1 MTADYPRKEEPMA
14 KRKKSRLRRREAR
27 AAWGFLLPSLLGI
40 SLLVLVPF
48 VEAIRRSLYNNPGT
62 RFLGLHNYRSVLD
75 NPAFKLAAENTGKFI
90 LACIPILLA
99 ISFILALSVQAMGK
113 LGRGYKTTFLLPMAI
128 PVASVSLLWKVLFA
142 DNGLANGVL
151 TALGA
156 EPVSFLNSTAA
167 FAVLIFTYLWKNSGY
182 NMIIW
187 LSGMDGISK
196 DLYEAAEVDGAGYWQ
211 RLWYITIPN
220 LFPTLGMLSVL
231 SLLNTF
237 KVFRE
242 AYLVA
247 GKYPHDSIYLL
258 QHLFNNWFYNL
269 DLGRLTAGAVMMAM
283 VMLIAIL
290 VLQRFLERGQQ
301 R

>member
-1 MTADYPRKEEPMA
+1 MA

-27 AAWGFLLPSLLGI
+27 AAWAFIIPSLLGI
-40 SLLVLVPF
+40 AILVLIPF
-48 VEAIRRSLYNNPGT
+48 GEAIRRSLFNNPGT
-62 RFLGLHNYRSVLD
+62 RFLGLQNYRNVLD
-75 NPAFKLAAENTGKFI
+75 NAAFKLAAENTGKFI
-90 LACIPILLA
+90 LACVPILLL
-99 ISFILALSVQAMGK
+99 ISFILALSVQALGK
-113 LGRGYKTTFLLPMAI
+113 RGRTYKTTFLLPMAI

-151 TALGA
+151 SFLGA
-156 EPVSFLNSTAA
+156 EPVSFLGSNAA
-167 FAVLIFTYLWKNSGY
+167 FWVLIFTYLWKNSGY
-182 NMIIW
+182 NMILW

-196 DLYEAAEVDGAGYWQ
+196 DLYEAAEVDGAGYRQ
-211 RLWYITIPN
+211 KLWYITIPN
-220 LFPTLGMLSVL
+220 LLPTLGMLSVL

-258 QHLFNNWFYNL
+258 QHLFNNWFFDL

-283 VMLIAIL
+283 VMLIVIL
-290 VLQRFLERGQQ
+290 LLQKILERGAG

>member
-1 MTADYPRKEEPMA
+1 MA

-27 AAWGFLLPSLLGI
+27 AAWAFIIPSLLGI
-40 SLLVLVPF
+40 AILVLVPF
-48 VEAIRRSLYNNPGT
+48 GEAIRSSLFNNPGT
-62 RFLGLHNYRSVLD
+62 RFLGLQNYRNVLD
-75 NPAFKLAAENTGKFI
+75 NAAFKLAAENTGKFI
-90 LACIPILLA
+90 LACVPILLL
-99 ISFILALSVQAMGK
+99 ISFILALSVQALGK
-113 LGRGYKTTFLLPMAI
+113 RGRTYKTTFLLPMAI

-151 TALGA
+151 SFLGA
-156 EPVSFLNSTAA
+156 EQVSFLGSNAA
-167 FAVLIFTYLWKNSGY
+167 FWVLIFTYLWKNSGY

-187 LSGMDGISK
+187 LSGRDGISK
-196 DLYEAAEVDGAGYWQ
+196 DLYEAAEVDGAGYRQ
-211 RLWYITIPN
+211 KLWYITIPN
-220 LFPTLGMLSVL
+220 LLPTLGMLSVL

-237 KVFRE
+237 KVYRE

-258 QHLFNNWFYNL
+258 QHLFNNWFFDL

-283 VMLIAIL
+283 VMLIVIL
-290 VLQRFLERGQQ
+290 LLQKILERGAG

>member
-1 MTADYPRKEEPMA
+1 MA
-14 KRKKSRLRRREAR
+14 KRKKSRLRRGEAR
-27 AAWGFLLPSLLGI
+27 AAWAFIIPSLLGI
-40 SLLVLVPF
+40 AILVLIPF
-48 VEAIRRSLYNNPGT
+48 GEAIRRSLFNNPGT
-62 RFLGLHNYRSVLD
+62 RFLGLQNYRNVLD
-75 NPAFKLAAENTGKFI
+75 NAAFKLAAENTGKFI
-90 LACIPILLA
+90 LACVPILLL
-99 ISFILALSVQAMGK
+99 ISFILALSVQALGK
-113 LGRGYKTTFLLPMAI
+113 RGRTYKTTFLLPMAI

-151 TALGA
+151 SFLGA
-156 EPVSFLNSTAA
+156 EQVSFLGSNAA
-167 FAVLIFTYLWKNSGY
+167 FWVLIFTYLWKNSGY

-196 DLYEAAEVDGAGYWQ
+196 DLYEAAEVDGAGYRQ
-211 RLWYITIPN
+211 KLWYITIPN
-220 LFPTLGMLSVL
+220 LLPTLGMLSVL

-237 KVFRE
+237 KVYRE

-258 QHLFNNWFYNL
+258 QHLFNNWFFDL

-283 VMLIAIL
+283 VMLIVIL
-290 VLQRFLERGQQ
+290 LLQKILERGAG

>member
-1 MTADYPRKEEPMA
+1 MA
-14 KRKKSRLRRREAR
+14 KRKKSRLRRGEAR
-27 AAWGFLLPSLLGI
+27 AAWLFLIPSLLGI
-40 SLLVLVPF
+40 AMLVLVPF
-48 VEAIRRSLYNNPGT
+48 GEAIRRSLYNNPGT
-62 RFLGLHNYRSVLD
+62 RFMGLYNYQSVLS
-75 NPAFKLAAENTGKFI
+75 NEAFKLAAGNTGKFI
-90 LACIPILLA
+90 LACVPILLV

-113 LGRGYKTTFLLPMAI
+113 RGRTYKTTYLLPMAI

-151 TALGA
+151 TWMGA
-156 EPVSFLNSTAA
+156 EPVSFLDSNAA

-182 NMIIW
+182 NMILW

-196 DLYEAAEVDGAGYWQ
+196 DLYEAAEVDGAGYRQ
-211 RLWYITIPN
+211 KLFYITVPN
-220 LFPTLGMLSVL
+220 LLPTLGMLSVL

-258 QHLFNNWFYNL
+258 QHLFNNWFYSL
-269 DLGRLTAGAVMMAM
+269 DLGRLTAGAVIMAI
-283 VMLIAIL
+283 VMLIVIL
-290 VLQRFLERGQQ
+290 ILQRFLERGQQ

>member
-1 MTADYPRKEEPMA
+1 MA
-14 KRKKSRLRRREAR
+14 KKRKKSRLRRGEAR
-27 AAWGFLLPSLLGI
+27 AAWAFIIPSLLGI
-40 SLLVLVPF
+40 AILVLVPF
-48 VEAIRRSLYNNPGT
+48 GEAIRRSLYNNPGT
-62 RFLGLHNYRSVLD
+62 RFIGLLNYQSVLD
-75 NPAFKLAAENTGKFI
+75 NDAFQLSARNTGKFI
-90 LACIPILLA
+90 LICVPILLV
-99 ISFILALSVQAMGK
+99 ISFILALSVQTMGRK
-113 LGRGYKTTFLLPMAI
+113 GRTYKTTYLLPMAI

-151 TALGA
+151 TWMGA
-156 EPVSFLNSTAA
+156 EPVSFLGSNAA
-167 FAVLIFTYLWKNSGY
+167 FWVLIFTYLWKNSGY
-182 NMIIW
+182 NMILW

-211 RLWYITIPN
+211 KLWYITIPN
-220 LFPTLGMLSVL
+220 LLPTLGMLSVL

-269 DLGRLTAGAVMMAM
+269 DLGRLTAGAVMMAI
-283 VMLIAIL
+283 VMLFIIL

>member
-1 MTADYPRKEEPMA
+1 MA
-14 KRKKSRLRRREAR
+14 KVKKRKKSRLRRGEAR
-27 AAWGFLLPSLLGI
+27 AAWLFILPSLLGI
-40 SLLVLVPF
+40 AILVLIPF
-48 VEAIRRSLYNNPGT
+48 GEAIRRSLFNNPGT
-62 RFLGLHNYRSVLD
+62 RFLGLQNYRSVL
-75 NPAFKLAAENTGKFI
+75 NNAAFKLAAGNTGKFI
-90 LACIPILLA
+90 LACVSILLL
-99 ISFILALSVQAMGK
+99 ISFILALSVQVMGK
-113 LGRGYKTTFLLPMAI
+113 RSRTYKTTYLLPMAI
-128 PVASVSLLWKVLFA
+128 PVASVSLLWKVVFA

-156 EPVSFLNSTAA
+156 EPVSFLGSNAA
-167 FAVLIFTYLWKNSGY
+167 FWVLIFTYLWKNSGY

-196 DLYEAAEVDGAGYWQ
+196 DLYEAAEVDGAGYRQ
-211 RLWYITIPN
+211 KLWYITIPN
-220 LFPTLGMLSVL
+220 LFPTLAMLSVL

-258 QHLFNNWFYNL
+258 QHLFNNWFFSL

-283 VMLIAIL
+283 VMLIVIL

>member
-1 MTADYPRKEEPMA
+1 MA

-27 AAWGFLLPSLLGI
+27 AAWAFIIPSLLGI
-40 SLLVLVPF
+40 AILVLIPF
-48 VEAIRRSLYNNPGT
+48 GEAIRRSLFNNPGT
-62 RFLGLHNYRSVLD
+62 RFLGLQNYRNVLD
-75 NPAFKLAAENTGKFI
+75 NAAFKLAAENTGKFI
-90 LACIPILLA
+90 LACVPILLL
-99 ISFILALSVQAMGK
+99 ISFILALSVQALGK
-113 LGRGYKTTFLLPMAI
+113 RGRTYKTTFLLPMAI

-151 TALGA
+151 SFLGA
-156 EPVSFLNSTAA
+156 EQVSFLGSNAA
-167 FAVLIFTYLWKNSGY
+167 FWVLIFTYLWKNSGY

-196 DLYEAAEVDGAGYWQ
+196 DLYEAAEVDGAGYRQ
-211 RLWYITIPN
+211 KLWYITIPN
-220 LFPTLGMLSVL
+220 LLPTLGMLSVL

-258 QHLFNNWFYNL
+258 QHLFNNWFFDL

-283 VMLIAIL
+283 VMLIVIL
-290 VLQRFLERGQQ
+290 LLQKILERGAG

>member
-1 MTADYPRKEEPMA
+1 MA
-14 KRKKSRLRRREAR
+14 KKRKKSRLRRGEAR
-27 AAWGFLLPSLLGI
+27 AAWAFILPSLLGI
-40 SLLVLVPF
+40 AILVLIPF
-48 VEAIRRSLYNNPGT
+48 GEAIRRSLFNNPGT
-62 RFLGLHNYRSVLD
+62 RFLGLQNYRSVL
-75 NPAFKLAAENTGKFI
+75 NNAAFKLAATNTGKFI
-90 LACIPILLA
+90 AICVPILLI
-99 ISFILALSVQAMGK
+99 ISFILALSVQAMDK
-113 LGRGYKTTFLLPMAI
+113 RSRIYKTSYLLPMAI
-128 PVASVSLLWKVLFA
+128 PVASVSLLWKIVFA

-151 TALGA
+151 TWMGA
-156 EPVSFLNSTAA
+156 EPVSFLGSNAA

-196 DLYEAAEVDGAGYWQ
+196 DLYEAAEVDGAGYRQ
-211 RLWYITIPN
+211 KLWYITIPN

-258 QHLFNNWFYNL
+258 QHLFNNWFYSL

-283 VMLIAIL
+283 VMLIVIL
-290 VLQRFLERGQQ
+290 VLQKFLERGRQ

>member
-1 MTADYPRKEEPMA
+1 MA
-14 KRKKSRLRRREAR
+14 KHKRSRLRRGEAR
-27 AAWGFLLPSLLGI
+27 AAWGFIIPSLLGI
-40 SLLVLVPF
+40 AILVLIPF
-48 VEAIRRSLYNNPGT
+48 GEAIRRSLFNNPGT
-62 RFLGLHNYRSVLD
+62 RFLGLQNYRSVL
-75 NPAFKLAAENTGKFI
+75 NNAAFKLAATNTGKFI
-90 LACIPILLA
+90 AICVPILLL
-99 ISFILALSVQAMGK
+99 ISFILALSVQVMGK
-113 LGRGYKTTFLLPMAI
+113 RSRTYKTTYLLPMAI
-128 PVASVSLLWKVLFA
+128 PVASVSLLWKVVFA

-151 TALGA
+151 TALGT
-156 EPVSFLNSTAA
+156 EPVSFLGSNAA

-196 DLYEAAEVDGAGYWQ
+196 DLYEAAEVDGAGYRQ
-211 RLWYITIPN
+211 KLWYITIPN
-220 LFPTLGMLSVL
+220 LFPTLAMLSVL

-258 QHLFNNWFYNL
+258 QHLFNNWFFSL
-269 DLGRLTAGAVMMAM
+269 DLGRLTAGAVIMAM
-283 VMLIAIL
+283 VMLIVIL
-290 VLQRFLERGQQ
+290 ILQRFLERGRQ

>member
-1 MTADYPRKEEPMA
+1 MA

-27 AAWGFLLPSLLGI
+27 AAWAFIIPSLLGI
-40 SLLVLVPF
+40 AILVLVPF
-48 VEAIRRSLYNNPGT
+48 GEAIRSSLFNNPGT
-62 RFLGLHNYRSVLD
+62 RFLGLQNYRNVLD
-75 NPAFKLAAENTGKFI
+75 NAAFKLAAENTGKFI
-90 LACIPILLA
+90 LACVPILLL
-99 ISFILALSVQAMGK
+99 ISFILALSVQALGK
-113 LGRGYKTTFLLPMAI
+113 RGRTYKTTFLLPMAI

-151 TALGA
+151 SFLGA
-156 EPVSFLNSTAA
+156 EPVSFLGSNAA
-167 FAVLIFTYLWKNSGY
+167 FWVLIFTYLWKNSGY

-196 DLYEAAEVDGAGYWQ
+196 DLYEAAEVDGAGYRQ
-211 RLWYITIPN
+211 KLWYITIPN
-220 LFPTLGMLSVL
+220 LLPTLGMLSVL

-258 QHLFNNWFYNL
+258 QHLFNNWFFDL

-283 VMLIAIL
+283 VMLIVIL
-290 VLQRFLERGQQ
+290 LLQKILERGAG

>member
-1 MTADYPRKEEPMA
+1 MA

-27 AAWGFLLPSLLGI
+27 AAWAFIIPSLLGI
-40 SLLVLVPF
+40 AILVLVPF
-48 VEAIRRSLYNNPGT
+48 GEAIRRSLYNNPGT
-62 RFLGLHNYRSVLD
+62 RFLGLQNYRNVLD
-75 NPAFKLAAENTGKFI
+75 NAAFKLAAENTGKFI
-90 LACIPILLA
+90 LACVPILLL
-99 ISFILALSVQAMGK
+99 ISFILALSVQALGK
-113 LGRGYKTTFLLPMAI
+113 RGRTYKTTFLLPMAI

-151 TALGA
+151 SFLGA
-156 EPVSFLNSTAA
+156 EQVSFLGSNAA
-167 FAVLIFTYLWKNSGY
+167 FWVLIFTYLWKNSGY

-196 DLYEAAEVDGAGYWQ
+196 DLYEAAEVDGAGYRQ
-211 RLWYITIPN
+211 KLWYITVPN
-220 LFPTLGMLSVL
+220 LLPTLGMLSVL

-258 QHLFNNWFYNL
+258 QHLFNNWFFDL
-269 DLGRLTAGAVMMAM
+269 DLGRLTAGAVMMAI
-283 VMLIAIL
+283 VMLIVIL
-290 VLQRFLERGQQ
+290 VLQKILERGSG

>member
-1 MTADYPRKEEPMA
+1 MA
-14 KRKKSRLRRREAR
+14 TKRRKSRLRRSEAR
-27 AAWGFLLPSLLGI
+27 AAWAFIIPSLLGI
-40 SLLVLVPF
+40 AILVLVPF
-48 VEAIRRSLYNNPGT
+48 GEAIRRSLFNNPGT
-62 RFLGLHNYRSVLD
+62 RFMGLYNYESVLD
-75 NPAFKLAAENTGKFI
+75 NPAFKLAAKNTGRFI
-90 LACIPILLA
+90 LICVPILLL

-113 LGRGYKTTFLLPMAI
+113 RGRTYKTTYLLPMAI
-128 PVASVSLLWKVLFA
+128 PVASVSLLWKVVFA

-156 EPVSFLNSTAA
+156 EPVSFLGSNAA
-167 FAVLIFTYLWKNSGY
+167 FWVLIFTYLWKNSGY

-196 DLYEAAEVDGAGYWQ
+196 DLYEASEVDGAGYWQ
-211 RLWYITIPN
+211 KLWYITIPN
-220 LFPTLGMLSVL
+220 LFPALGMLSVL

-269 DLGRLTAGAVMMAM
+269 DLGRLTAGAVLMAM
-283 VMLIAIL
+283 VMLIVIL

>member
-1 MTADYPRKEEPMA
+1 MA
-14 KRKKSRLRRREAR
+14 KKRKKSRLRRGEAL
-27 AAWGFLLPSLLGI
+27 AAWAFILPSLLGI
-40 SLLVLVPF
+40 AILVLIPF
-48 VEAIRRSLYNNPGT
+48 GEAIRRSLFNNPGT
-62 RFLGLHNYRSVLD
+62 RFLGLQNYRSVL
-75 NPAFKLAAENTGKFI
+75 NNAAFKLAATNTGKFI
-90 LACIPILLA
+90 AICVPILLI

-113 LGRGYKTTFLLPMAI
+113 RSRTYKTTYLLPMAI
-128 PVASVSLLWKVLFA
+128 PVASVSLLWKVVFA

-151 TALGA
+151 NWLGA
-156 EPVSFLNSTAA
+156 EPVSFLGSNAA

-196 DLYEAAEVDGAGYWQ
+196 DLYEAAEVDGAGYRQ
-211 RLWYITIPN
+211 KLWYITIPN
-220 LFPTLGMLSVL
+220 LLPTLGMLSVL

-258 QHLFNNWFYNL
+258 QHLFNNWFFDL
-269 DLGRLTAGAVMMAM
+269 DLGRLTAGAVMMAI
-283 VMLIAIL
+283 VMLIVIL
-290 VLQRFLERGQQ
+290 VLQKILERGSG

>member
-1 MTADYPRKEEPMA
+1 MA

-90 LACIPILLA
+90 LACVPILLA
-99 ISFILALSVQAMGK
+99 ISFILALSVQTMGRK
-113 LGRGYKTTFLLPMAI
+113 GRTYKTTYLLPMAI

-196 DLYEAAEVDGAGYWQ
+196 DLYEAAEVDGAGYRQ
-211 RLWYITIPN
+211 KLWYITVPN
-220 LFPTLGMLSVL
+220 LLPTLGMLSVL

-269 DLGRLTAGAVMMAM
+269 DLGRLTAGAVIMAI
-283 VMLIAIL
+283 VMLIVIL
-290 VLQRFLERGQQ
+290 VLQKILERGSG

>member
-1 MTADYPRKEEPMA
+1 MA
-14 KRKKSRLRRREAR
+14 KHKRSRLRRGEAH
-27 AAWGFLLPSLLGI
+27 AAWLFLIPSLLGI
-40 SLLVLVPF
+40 AILVLVPF
-48 VEAIRRSLYNNPGT
+48 GEAIRRSLYNNPGT
-62 RFLGLHNYRSVLD
+62 RFMGLYNYQSVLV
-75 NPAFKLAAENTGKFI
+75 NPAFKLAAKNTGKFI
-90 LACIPILLA
+90 AICVPILLV

-113 LGRGYKTTFLLPMAI
+113 RGRTYKTTYLLPMAI

-151 TALGA
+151 TWLGA
-156 EPVSFLNSTAA
+156 EPVSFLGSNTA
-167 FAVLIFTYLWKNSGY
+167 FWVLIFTYLWKNSGY
-182 NMIIW
+182 NMILW

-196 DLYEAAEVDGAGYWQ
+196 DLYEAAEVDGAGYRQ
-211 RLWYITIPN
+211 KLWYITIPN
-220 LFPTLGMLSVL
+220 LMPMLGMLSVL

-258 QHLFNNWFYNL
+258 QHLFNNWFYSL
-269 DLGRLTAGAVMMAM
+269 DLGRLTAGAVIMAI
-283 VMLIAIL
+283 VMLFVIL
-290 VLQRFLERGQQ
+290 ILQRFLERGQH

>member
-1 MTADYPRKEEPMA
+1 MA
-14 KRKKSRLRRREAR
+14 KRKKSRLRRGEAR
-27 AAWGFLLPSLLGI
+27 AAWLFLIPSLLGI
-40 SLLVLVPF
+40 AMLVLVPF
-48 VEAIRRSLYNNPGT
+48 GEAIRRSLYNNPGT
-62 RFLGLHNYRSVLD
+62 RFMGLYNYQSVLS
-75 NPAFKLAAENTGKFI
+75 NEAFKLAAGNTGKFI
-90 LACIPILLA
+90 LACVPILLV

-113 LGRGYKTTFLLPMAI
+113 RGRTYKTTYLLPMAI

-151 TALGA
+151 TWMGA
-156 EPVSFLNSTAA
+156 EPVSFLDSNAA

-182 NMIIW
+182 NMILW

-196 DLYEAAEVDGAGYWQ
+196 DLYEAAEVDGAGYRQ
-211 RLWYITIPN
+211 KLFYITVPN
-220 LFPTLGMLSVL
+220 LLPTLGMLSVL

-258 QHLFNNWFYNL
+258 QHLFNNWFYSL
-269 DLGRLTAGAVMMAM
+269 DLGRLTAGAVIMAI
-283 VMLIAIL
+283 VMLFVIL
-290 VLQRFLERGQQ
+290 ILQRFLERGQQ

>member
-1 MTADYPRKEEPMA
+1 MA

-90 LACIPILLA
+90 LACVPILLA

-113 LGRGYKTTFLLPMAI
+113 RGRDYKTTFLLPMAI

-196 DLYEAAEVDGAGYWQ
+196 DLYEAAEVDGAGYRQ
-211 RLWYITIPN
+211 KLWYITVPN
-220 LFPTLGMLSVL
+220 LLPTLGMLSVL

-258 QHLFNNWFYNL
+258 QHLFNNWFFDL
-269 DLGRLTAGAVMMAM
+269 DLGRLTAGAVMMAI
-283 VMLIAIL
+283 VMLIVIL
-290 VLQRFLERGQQ
+290 VLQKILERVSG

>member
-1 MTADYPRKEEPMA
+1 MA

-27 AAWGFLLPSLLGI
+27 AAWAFIIPSLLGI
-40 SLLVLVPF
+40 AILVLVPF
-48 VEAIRRSLYNNPGT
+48 GEAIRSSLFNNPGT
-62 RFLGLHNYRSVLD
+62 RFLGLQNYRNVLD
-75 NPAFKLAAENTGKFI
+75 NAAFKLAAENTGKFI
-90 LACIPILLA
+90 LACVPILLL
-99 ISFILALSVQAMGK
+99 ISFILALSVQALGK
-113 LGRGYKTTFLLPMAI
+113 RGRTYKTTFLLPMAI

-151 TALGA
+151 SFLGA
-156 EPVSFLNSTAA
+156 EPVSFLGSNAA
-167 FAVLIFTYLWKNSGY
+167 FWVLIFTYLWKNSGY
-182 NMIIW
+182 NMILW

-196 DLYEAAEVDGAGYWQ
+196 DLYEAAEVDGAGYRQ
-211 RLWYITIPN
+211 KLWYITIPN
-220 LFPTLGMLSVL
+220 LLPTLGMLSVL

-237 KVFRE
+237 KVYRE

-258 QHLFNNWFYNL
+258 QHLFNNWFFDL

-283 VMLIAIL
+283 VMLIVIL
-290 VLQRFLERGQQ
+290 LLQKILERGAG

>member
-1 MTADYPRKEEPMA
+1 MGRK
-14 KRKKSRLRRREAR
+14 
-27 AAWGFLLPSLLGI
+27 
-40 SLLVLVPF
+40 
-48 VEAIRRSLYNNPGT
+48 
-62 RFLGLHNYRSVLD
+62 
-75 NPAFKLAAENTGKFI
+75 
-90 LACIPILLA
+90 
-99 ISFILALSVQAMGK
+99 
-113 LGRGYKTTFLLPMAI
+113 GRTYKTTYLLPMAI
-128 PVASVSLLWKVLFA
+128 PVASVSLLWKVVFA

-151 TALGA
+151 TWMGA
-156 EPVSFLNSTAA
+156 EPVSFLGSNAA
-167 FAVLIFTYLWKNSGY
+167 FWVLIFTYLWKNSGY

-196 DLYEAAEVDGAGYWQ
+196 DLYEAAEVDGAGYRQ
-211 RLWYITIPN
+211 KLWYITIPN
-220 LFPTLGMLSVL
+220 LLPTLGMLSVL

-269 DLGRLTAGAVMMAM
+269 DLGRLTAGAVLMAI
-283 VMLIAIL
+283 VMLIVIL

>member
-1 MTADYPRKEEPMA
+1 MA
-14 KRKKSRLRRREAR
+14 KRKKSRLRRGESR
-27 AAWGFLLPSLLGI
+27 AAWAFILPSLLGI

-48 VEAIRRSLYNNPGT
+48 GEAIRRSLYNNPGT

-75 NPAFKLAAENTGKFI
+75 NAAFRLAAENTGKFI
-90 LACIPILLA
+90 LACVPILLA

-113 LGRGYKTTFLLPMAI
+113 RGRTYKTTYLLPMAI
-128 PVASVSLLWKVLFA
+128 PVASVSLLWKVVFA
-142 DNGLANGVL
+142 DNGLANGIL
-151 TALGA
+151 TWMGA
-156 EPVSFLNSTAA
+156 EPVSFLGSNAA
-167 FAVLIFTYLWKNSGY
+167 FWVLIFTYLWKNSGY

-196 DLYEAAEVDGAGYWQ
+196 DLYEAAEVDGAGYRQ
-211 RLWYITIPN
+211 KLWYITIPN
-220 LFPTLGMLSVL
+220 LFPTLAMLSVL

-258 QHLFNNWFYNL
+258 QHLFNNWFFSL
-269 DLGRLTAGAVMMAM
+269 DLGRLTAGAVMMAI
-283 VMLIAIL
+283 VMLVIIL
-290 VLQRFLERGQQ
+290 ILQKFLEKGAQ

>member
-1 MTADYPRKEEPMA
+1 MA
-14 KRKKSRLRRREAR
+14 KVKKRKKSRLRRGEAR
-27 AAWGFLLPSLLGI
+27 AAWLFILPSLLGI
-40 SLLVLVPF
+40 AILVLVPF
-48 VEAIRRSLYNNPGT
+48 GEAIRRSLFNNPGT
-62 RFLGLHNYRSVLD
+62 RFMGLYNYESVLD
-75 NPAFKLAAENTGKFI
+75 NPAFKLAAKNTGKFI
-90 LACIPILLA
+90 LICVPILLL

-113 LGRGYKTTFLLPMAI
+113 RGRTYKTTYLLPMAI
-128 PVASVSLLWKVLFA
+128 PVASVSLLWKVVFA

-151 TALGA
+151 SWMGA
-156 EPVSFLNSTAA
+156 EPVSFLGSNAA
-167 FAVLIFTYLWKNSGY
+167 FWVLIFTYLWKNSGY

-196 DLYEAAEVDGAGYWQ
+196 DLYEAAEVDGAGYWHK
-211 RLWYITIPN
+211 LWYITIPN

-258 QHLFNNWFYNL
+258 QHLFNNWFYSL

-283 VMLIAIL
+283 VMLIVIL
-290 VLQRFLERGQQ
+290 ILQRFLERGQ
-301 R
+301 RR

>member
-1 MTADYPRKEEPMA
+1 MA

-27 AAWGFLLPSLLGI
+27 AAWAFIIPSLLGI
-40 SLLVLVPF
+40 AILVLIPF
-48 VEAIRRSLYNNPGT
+48 GEAIRRSLFNNPGT
-62 RFLGLHNYRSVLD
+62 RFLGLQNYRNVLD
-75 NPAFKLAAENTGKFI
+75 NAAFKLAAENTGKFI
-90 LACIPILLA
+90 LACVPILLL
-99 ISFILALSVQAMGK
+99 ISFILALSVQALGK
-113 LGRGYKTTFLLPMAI
+113 RGRTYKTTFLLPMAI

-151 TALGA
+151 SFLGA
-156 EPVSFLNSTAA
+156 EPVSFLGSNAA
-167 FAVLIFTYLWKNSGY
+167 FWVLIFTYLWKNSGY

-196 DLYEAAEVDGAGYWQ
+196 DLYEAAEVDGAGYRQ
-211 RLWYITIPN
+211 KLWYITIPN
-220 LFPTLGMLSVL
+220 LLPTLGMLSVL

-258 QHLFNNWFYNL
+258 QHLFNNWFFDL

-283 VMLIAIL
+283 VMLIVIL
-290 VLQRFLERGQQ
+290 LLQKILERGAG

>member
-1 MTADYPRKEEPMA
+1 MA
-14 KRKKSRLRRREAR
+14 KQKRSRLRRGEAH
-27 AAWGFLLPSLLGI
+27 AAWLFLIPSLLGI
-40 SLLVLVPF
+40 AILVLVPF
-48 VEAIRRSLYNNPGT
+48 GEAIRRSLYNNPGT
-62 RFLGLHNYRSVLD
+62 RFMGLYNYQSVLV
-75 NPAFKLAAENTGKFI
+75 NPAFKLAAKNTGKFI
-90 LACIPILLA
+90 AICVPILLI

-113 LGRGYKTTFLLPMAI
+113 RGRTYKTTYLLPMAI

-151 TALGA
+151 TWLGA
-156 EPVSFLNSTAA
+156 EPVSFLGSNAA
-167 FAVLIFTYLWKNSGY
+167 FWVLIFTYLWKNSGY
-182 NMIIW
+182 NMILW

-196 DLYEAAEVDGAGYWQ
+196 DLYEAAEVDGAGYRQ
-211 RLWYITIPN
+211 KLWYITIPN
-220 LFPTLGMLSVL
+220 LMPMLGMLSVL

-258 QHLFNNWFYNL
+258 QHLFNNWFYSL
-269 DLGRLTAGAVMMAM
+269 DLGRLTAGAVIMAI
-283 VMLIAIL
+283 VMLFVIL
-290 VLQRFLERGQQ
+290 ILQRFLERGQH

>member
-1 MTADYPRKEEPMA
+1 MA
-14 KRKKSRLRRREAR
+14 KKRKKSRLRRGEAR
-27 AAWGFLLPSLLGI
+27 AAWGFIIPSLLGI
-40 SLLVLVPF
+40 AVLVLIPF
-48 VEAIRRSLYNNPGT
+48 GEAIRRSIYNNPGT
-62 RFLGLHNYRSVLD
+62 RFLGLQNYRSVLE
-75 NPAFKLAAENTGKFI
+75 NTAFRLAATNTGKFI
-90 LACIPILLA
+90 AICVPILLL
-99 ISFILALSVQAMGK
+99 ISFILALSVQAMGRK
-113 LGRGYKTTFLLPMAI
+113 GRTYKTSYLLPMAI
-128 PVASVSLLWKVLFA
+128 PVASVSLLWKVVFA

-151 TALGA
+151 TWMGA
-156 EPVSFLNSTAA
+156 EPVSFLGSNAA
-167 FAVLIFTYLWKNSGY
+167 FWVLIFTYLWKNSGY

-211 RLWYITIPN
+211 KLWFITIPN
-220 LFPTLGMLSVL
+220 LFPTLAMLSVL

-258 QHLFNNWFYNL
+258 QHLFNNWFFSL
-269 DLGRLTAGAVMMAM
+269 DLGRLTAGAVMMAI
-283 VMLIAIL
+283 VMLIVIL
-290 VLQRFLERGQQ
+290 ILQRFLERGSG

>member
-1 MTADYPRKEEPMA
+1 MA
-14 KRKKSRLRRREAR
+14 KRKKSRLRRGEAR
-27 AAWGFLLPSLLGI
+27 AAWAFIIPSLLGI
-40 SLLVLVPF
+40 AILVLIPF
-48 VEAIRRSLYNNPGT
+48 GEAIRRSLFNNPGT
-62 RFLGLHNYRSVLD
+62 RFLGLQNYRNVLD
-75 NPAFKLAAENTGKFI
+75 NAAFKLAAENTGKFI
-90 LACIPILLA
+90 LACVPILLL
-99 ISFILALSVQAMGK
+99 ISFILALSVQALGK
-113 LGRGYKTTFLLPMAI
+113 RGRTYKTTFLLPMAI

-151 TALGA
+151 SFLGA
-156 EPVSFLNSTAA
+156 EPVSFLGSNAA
-167 FAVLIFTYLWKNSGY
+167 FWVLIFTYLWKNSGY
-182 NMIIW
+182 NMILW

-196 DLYEAAEVDGAGYWQ
+196 DLYEAAEVDGAGYRQ
-211 RLWYITIPN
+211 KLWYITIPN
-220 LFPTLGMLSVL
+220 LLPTLGMLSVL

-269 DLGRLTAGAVMMAM
+269 DLGRLTAGAVLMAI
-283 VMLIAIL
+283 VMLIVIL